1 MVVCLLLLNAVGILA
16 VEQKNKQNKSKLQV
30 IKTSSTETRSYK
42 DTKKEKQRNLYLS
55 SGRIQLTRRRGH
67 FILLCK
73 INK

>member
-42 DTKKEKQRNLYLS
+42 DTKKEKTTKPVFVVWKDPVDSEAWTFHPPLQ
-55 SGRIQLTRRRGH
+55 
-67 FILLCK
+67 
-73 INK
+73 NK